1 MLTADEPSDN
11 SFLYMTLMEDLIKW
25 NQYISNQEVLTT
37 AGVEDQLRPYCMV
50 NWTTENILLFV
61 QNYHIKTHANLCA
74 LKCGD
79 VIKE

>member
-1 MLTADEPSDN
+1 M
-11 SFLYMTLMEDLIKW
+11 KW
-25 NQYISNQEVLTT
+25 NQYISNGEVLPT
-37 AGVEDQLRPYCMV
+37 AGVEEQLRSYCMV

-61 QNYHIKTHANLCA
+61 QKYCIKTRANLCA